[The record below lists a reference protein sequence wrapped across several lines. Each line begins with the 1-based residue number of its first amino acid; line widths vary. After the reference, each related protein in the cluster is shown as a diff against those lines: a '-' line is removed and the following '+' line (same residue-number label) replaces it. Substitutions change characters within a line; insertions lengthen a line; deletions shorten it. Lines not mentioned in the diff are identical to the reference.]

1 MRSAYIRPR
10 GPPKD
15 PCRRTLISNGKN
27 AEINLH
33 AEVHPPLV
41 EGLRLGQADGLHK
54 LDSAIQNQVLPPLKL
69 DSAIQNQVLPPPLS
83 LPPILLDICQP
94 ESMSL
99 SSPGLKLCSYN
110 VLQLGNF
117 LIFFLCQNIFFHCCC
132 CQFFLFGPL

>member
-54 LDSAIQNQVLPPLKL
+54 LDSAIQNQVLTPLKLDLAIQNQVLPPLKL
-69 DSAIQNQVLPPPLS
+69 DSAI
-83 LPPILLDICQP
+83 LL
-94 ESMSL
+94 
-99 SSPGLKLCSYN
+99 
-110 VLQLGNF
+110 
-117 LIFFLCQNIFFHCCC
+117 
-132 CQFFLFGPL
+132 